1 MTTRRMPNR
10 TLSLVLALGGVVA
23 SLMLYAARPSPTPT
37 VAHAALAIGASRAP
51 APVVPAAAKD
61 PALTPLLAARSPELA
76 RLDAR
81 RELYESV
88 DALLQASEFAQ
99 ARRLLDDDQARF
111 GDDDAPPWRDLGQS
125 YRLIADC
132 LEHPTAQLR
141 SRAQAFVL
149 VSEAQ
154 RLEPRILSA
163 CRLPPR

>member
-1 MTTRRMPNR
+1 MPNR
-10 TLSLVLALGGVVA
+10 TLSLALALGGVAVSA
-23 SLMLYAARPSPTPT
+23 LLYAARPSPTPT
-37 VAHAALAIGASRAP
+37 MGHAALASASEARALG
-51 APVVPAAAKD
+51 VPATEKD
-61 PALTPLLAARSPELA
+61 PAPTPLLAARSPELA

-111 GDDDAPPWRDLGQS
+111 GDDDAPPWRDLEQS